1 MSTMQIAN
9 MEGLEYLQKV
19 EKNSIDLV
27 LTDPPYLTS
36 RITGM
41 DRWVDHVAA
50 RKAAGTNYKT
60 ESQFDALKTPQE
72 WDVWMANGGHDTPK
86 KRAIALREAKRNF
99 LKYGSIYGTKYAVRT
114 NYGEWDGQLATDRDT
129 QAPDS
134 AHKKAKNIQEKFV
147 QEFYRVLRKGGTC
160 IMFYD
165 VWKLEALKWQ
175 MERAGFKQLR
185 LIEWVKTNP
194 QPLNSSRNYL
204 TNCREFA
211 VLGVKGSKPTFN
223 SKYDNGIYSFP
234 LQGGKYRIIPTQ
246 KSTALC
252 EALITKHSNPGD
264 VVLDTF
270 MGSGTTAVAAYNT
283 GRNVKGCEMREEMYQ
298 QMIERIEGELS
309 AS

>member
-9 MEGLEYLQKV
+9 MEGLEYLQNI

-36 RITGM
+36 RDTGM
-41 DRWVDHVAA
+41 DKWVDHVAA
-50 RKAAGTNYKT
+50 RKAANTNYKT
-60 ESQFDALKTPQE
+60 ESEFDALKTAQE
-72 WDVWMANGGHDTPK
+72 WDVWMTKGGHDTPK
-86 KRAIALREAKRNF
+86 KRTLALREAKRNF

-114 NYGEWDGQLATDRDT
+114 NYGEWDPHLATDRDD
-129 QAPDS
+129 QAPE
-134 AHKKAKNIQEKFV
+134 AARTKAKNIQEKFV
-147 QEFYRVLRKGGTC
+147 QEFYRTLRKGGTC

-252 EALITKHSNPGD
+252 EALIEKHSNPGD
-264 VVLDTF
+264 LVLDTF

-283 GRNVKGCEMREEMYQ
+283 GRNVKGCEMREAMYD
-298 QMIERIEGELS
+298 QMIARIEGELKE
-309 AS
+309 